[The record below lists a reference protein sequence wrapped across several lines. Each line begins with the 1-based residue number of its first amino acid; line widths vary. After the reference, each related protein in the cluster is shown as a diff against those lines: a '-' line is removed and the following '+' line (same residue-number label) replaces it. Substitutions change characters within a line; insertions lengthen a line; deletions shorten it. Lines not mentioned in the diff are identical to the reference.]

1 MDRLKV
7 FYSNLYAILLP
18 TCPYDTGNMSRHI
31 TFKEYPDYLY
41 VKIEAPKLTWFSET
55 KGKYYDYALAVNEGL
70 AAKAQNRQMSEK
82 EQRNYHWVQRALEQ
96 AAQLTAE
103 KVTWEGGNDFEI
115 H

>member
-18 TCPYDTGNMSRHI
+18 TCPYDTGNMLRHI
-31 TFKEYPDYLY
+31 TFSEYPDYLY
-41 VKIEAPKLTWFSET
+41 VKIEAPHK
-55 KGKYYDYALAVNEGL
+55 KGDYALSVNEGL
-70 AAKAQNRQMSEK
+70 AAKAQNRQMSDK
-82 EQRNYHWVQRALEQ
+82 EARNYHWVQRALEQ

>member
-18 TCPYDTGNMSRHI
+18 TCPYYSGNMKNHI
-31 TFKEYPDYLY
+31 EFIEEPDYLY
-41 VKIEAPKLTWFSET
+41 VKIEAPVDNEKT
-55 KGKYYDYALAVNEGL
+55 GKHYDYALSVNEGL